1 MAETFVP
8 GRGQVQHL
16 ALKPNVQVKYF
27 GPSIIFSQSSL
38 TFNPVIDSTNYHF
51 NQIQSMVVGE
61 YTKVFRNAVKHAEKG
76 YKGKSSIVMTQSQK
90 MVEPTAGV
98 ISLMDVMGKSL

>member
-1 MAETFVP
+1 
-8 GRGQVQHL
+8 
-16 ALKPNVQVKYF
+16 
-27 GPSIIFSQSSL
+27 
-38 TFNPVIDSTNYHF
+38 
-51 NQIQSMVVGE
+51 MVVGE
-61 YTKVFRNAVKHAEKG
+61 YTKVFRNVVRHAVKG